1 MEMILFVV
9 VVAAVAVVGVTL
21 GLAVALHLTRW
32 DERRSRAEVDGPAV
46 GEGET
51 DRD

>member
-9 VVAAVAVVGVTL
+9 VVAAVAVVGVVL
-21 GLAVALHLTRW
+21 GLAVAPRLTRW